1 MKMKQ
6 ANPVQIIFFMFTL
19 VVFVVGGYVYS
30 SMDIRQRLENMESLK
45 NEVANREGFESFM
58 IPQHTIE
65 GLTAPRSEK
74 YETRQ
79 PPSTET
85 TGDKEINNPDC
96 PDILVK
102 SGAELH
108 LYNSQKPKKDGENPV
123 VFKSLDEYIQYLEA
137 QRKQNGMVCPILFL
151 QKENDAQGNDV
162 YRVRPSPFNTG
173 AGLPISSNLNV
184 GVNTKPIT
192 VKDASRESNYNTG
205 QYAGFDPYGLYVG
218 KITNV
223 DQIGISTEKD
233 KVSDNPMDTN
243 WGGVLYTQKKV
254 DSGKYDE
261 NIVTRSAY
269 PTPKT
274 SFIPLPNTNIPPLPP
289 AV

>member
-1 MKMKQ
+1 
-6 ANPVQIIFFMFTL
+6 MFTL

-30 SMDIRQRLENMESLK
+30 TMDIRKRLENMETFK
-45 NEVANREGFESFM
+45 NAQIKKEGDIAFM

-65 GLTAPRSEK
+65 GLTTPRSEK

-85 TGDKEINNPDC
+85 NQNENC

-108 LYNSQKPKKDGENPV
+108 LYNSTNPAIDGENPV
-123 VFKSLDEYIQYLEA
+123 VFKSLDEYIQYLET
-137 QRKQNGMVCPILFL
+137 QKTNGIVCPILFL
-151 QKENDAQGNDV
+151 QKENDAQGKDV

-173 AGLPISSNLNV
+173 AGLPISSNLNI
-184 GVNTKPIT
+184 GVNTKPIN
-192 VKDASRESNYNTG
+192 VKDSSRDSTYNAN

-218 KITNV
+218 RITNV
-223 DQIGISTEKD
+223 DQIGISTETD

-243 WGGVLYTQKKV
+243 WGGVLYTQKAV

-261 NIVTRSAY
+261 NIVSRVVY

-274 SFIPLPNTNIPPLPP
+274 SFIPLQNSNIPPLRPP
-289 AV
+289 V